1 MLYTYM
7 ILRGDYGEASR
18 MLLS

>member
-1 MLYTYM
+1 M

-18 MLLS
+18 KLPSSK

>member
-1 MLYTYM
+1 MYM

-18 MLLS
+18 MVPSSK